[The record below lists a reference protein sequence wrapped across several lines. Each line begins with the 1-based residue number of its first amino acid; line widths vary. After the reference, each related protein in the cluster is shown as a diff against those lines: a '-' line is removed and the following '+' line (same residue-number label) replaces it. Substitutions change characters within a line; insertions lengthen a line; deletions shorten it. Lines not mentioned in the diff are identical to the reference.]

1 MNHLGEGS
9 LDGLTVHIAGEQS
22 LDIGRLVVANDLG
35 DLGGKTGEL
44 GVGGNEV
51 SLAGDLGEGT
61 HGAVLGNIRSD
72 SALVGVATSLLGGGG
87 ETVLAEDVDG
97 GVHIAVS
104 LDESLLALHHRGVG
118 HLAELLDHSG
128 GDLSHV
134 HSFQRELT
142 NEMRW
147 VLLGDSLGS
156 RSLGGI
162 SASEICSLPEPA
174 RQASAKSSLM
184 SWIAEMASSLQGMP

>member
-1 MNHLGEGS
+1 MPSSEIYAATAPS
-9 LDGLTVHIAGEQS
+9 L
-22 LDIGRLVVANDLG
+22 
-35 DLGGKTGEL
+35 
-44 GVGGNEV
+44 V
-51 SLAGDLGEGT
+51 SRPAF
-61 HGAVLGNIRSD
+61 S
-72 SALVGVATSLLGGGG
+72 GGGG

-156 RSLGGI
+156 RSLGGHLGLGDLLLAGTGEAGVGEELAHELDRGDGVI
-162 SASEICSLPEPA
+162 VAGDAVIDDVGIGVGVDEGDRGCQDAWPP
-174 RQASAKSSLM
+174 
-184 SWIAEMASSLQGMP
+184 